1 MDTKAKVKFD
11 IIAIIC
17 IVLLAFVLTPITFQ
31 NDTYYTIKIGEHIV
45 QNGVDMKDPFSW
57 HEGLTYT
64 YPHWL
69 YDLGTYCVY
78 YIGGFEG
85 IYVVTVLLACILGI
99 VLYGT
104 TVKISKNHFIS
115 FLLTMGAMFLLK
127 DFIAA
132 RAQLVT
138 FILFVLTVYFIEMF
152 IQTKKK
158 RYAFGLIVIP
168 IIIANVHAAVWAFYF
183 VLYLPYIAEYILAV
197 IRESDWM
204 YRVKV
209 SRIKNKIKKLQKK
222 TKDSDKILELEKRIE
237 NLKEKQDRA
246 KQKRKAIDEKAYKIK
261 IRKKDPVKWLIL
273 IMLVCLLTGLLTP
286 QLTEPYTHIVK
297 LMSGTS
303 TENIAEHLPLV
314 LIQNTYAI
322 CVILIFLAILMFTDT
337 KIELADAFMLAGLLF
352 LMFMGRRQFSLL
364 VLIGVNILAKLITA
378 FLDKYSQEI
387 TEKAEKLIVKFPYG
401 IIVVLIT
408 ILVCIFLYREKI
420 DDEFVNESAYP
431 VEAAEFIK
439 RNLDLNHIRLYNE
452 YNYGSY
458 LLFQDIPVF
467 IDSRADLY
475 TPEFNPGKDIFTDFI
490 NISNMNIDYE
500 TKFKEYGIT
509 HVLIY
514 RNSKLNTFIA
524 KDSNYEQVYMDQYFV
539 IYERTSL

>member
-1 MDTKAKVKFD
+1 MDTKAKVKFN

-209 SRIKNKIKKLQKK
+209 SRTKNKIKKLQKK

-246 KQKRKAIDEKAYKIK
+246 GQRRKAIDEKAYKIK
-261 IRKKDPVKWLIL
+261 IRKKDSVKWLIL

-322 CVILIFLAILMFTDT
+322 CIILIFLAILMFTDT

-364 VLIGVNILAKLITA
+364 VLIGVNILAKLIAA
-378 FLDKYSQEI
+378 FLDKYSQKT
-387 TEKAEKLIVKFPYG
+387 TEKAEKLLVKFPYG
-401 IIVVLIT
+401 IIIVLIT
-408 ILVCIFLYREKI
+408 ILLCIFLYREKI
-420 DDEFVNESAYP
+420 DDEFVNKSAYP

-524 KDSNYEQVYMDQYFV
+524 KDSNYEQVYIDQYFV
-539 IYERTSL
+539 VYERTSP

>member
-1 MDTKAKVKFD
+1 MDTKAKVKFN

-158 RYAFGLIVIP
+158 RYVFGLIVIP

-204 YRVKV
+204 YKVKV
-209 SRIKNKIKKLQKK
+209 FRTKNKIKKLQKK
-222 TKDSDKILELEKRIE
+222 NKDLDKILELEKRIE

-246 KQKRKAIDEKAYKIK
+246 EQKRRVIDEKAYKIK
-261 IRKKDPVKWLIL
+261 IKKKDPVKWLIL

-364 VLIGVNILAKLITA
+364 VLIGVNILVKLITA
-378 FLDKYSQEI
+378 FIDKYSPKI
-387 TEKAEKLIVKFPYG
+387 TEKVEKLIVKFPYG

-408 ILVCIFLYREKI
+408 ILLCIFLYREKI
-420 DDEFVNESAYP
+420 DDEFVNKSAYP

-514 RNSKLNTFIA
+514 RNSKLNTLIA

-539 IYERTSL
+539 VYERTRT